1 MKKLISDAEYS
12 QLKRFVRLVL
22 DMNKC
27 RFIQRAKTQTHEIS
41 MERLPDGN
49 AKIIAPDYDW
59 EDFRSFLT
67 VFRQIALSRKDSV
80 YLPKIKNIIAKHA
93 DSGIRKELDEL
104 RKNIFPIIE
113 GKYAGMKFGAEIEG
127 KEISL
132 TSFELL
138 DAIVNGEVFHGDQEK
153 EQETRLIYIS
163 QPWEYLGILQAE
175 IIAPVFNACIFLLN
189 KIRTENYLDDKDFSE
204 I

>member
-1 MKKLISDAEYS
+1 MKKLISEAEYS

-27 RFIQRAKTQTHEIS
+27 RFIQRAKVQSHEIR
-41 MERLPDGN
+41 MECLPDGN

-67 VFRQIALSRKDSV
+67 VFRQIALSKKESV

-93 DSGIRKELDEL
+93 ESSVRKELDEL
-104 RKNIFPIIE
+104 RINVFPIIE
-113 GKYAGMKFGAEIEG
+113 GKYVGMKFGAEIEG

-138 DAIVNGEVFHGDQEK
+138 NAIVNGEVFHGDQERK
-153 EQETRLIYIS
+153 QETQLIYIS

-175 IIAPVFNACIFLLN
+175 IIVPVFNACIFLLT
-189 KIRTENYLDDKDFSE
+189 KIRAENYLDDKDFLE